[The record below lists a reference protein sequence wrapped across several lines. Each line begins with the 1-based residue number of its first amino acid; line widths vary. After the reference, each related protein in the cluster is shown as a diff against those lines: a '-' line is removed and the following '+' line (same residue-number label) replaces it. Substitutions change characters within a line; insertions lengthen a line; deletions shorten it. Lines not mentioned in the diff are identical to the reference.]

1 MSTAFVI
8 TGRSL
13 KDWQIAGVEPPP
25 DLVRLRCIGCEQ
37 EVTISADAGRKM
49 AEAKREG
56 MDPCGALCTPCLA
69 VCLADDGIQGKVA
82 GITASEHGRALLE
95 RNERAR
101 ALAEIMRARQA
112 KP

>member
-1 MSTAFVI
+1 MSAFVV

-49 AEAKREG
+49 AEAKSAG

-69 VCLADDGIQGKVA
+69 VCLADDGMQGKVA
-82 GITASEHGRALLE
+82 GITASADGLALLG
-95 RNERAR
+95 RSPKAR
-101 ALAEIMRARQA
+101 DFLDLALARRA